1 MHDAPIHRCQC
12 PDCQQPEAHP
22 NKALHHQI
30 NVFLSRL
37 DEHQRRW
44 FAALEAKQ
52 LGHGGNR
59 RMSLITGLNV
69 QTIRRGRQELAT
81 ALHSFPPERIRRPGA
96 GRPPVEKK
104 TGPWSKTCKPC

>member
-1 MHDAPIHRCQC
+1 MHDASVHQCQC

-22 NKALHHQI
+22 NKALHHQM

-44 FAALEAKQ
+44 FAALEAKR

-59 RMSLITGLNV
+59 RLSLMTGLHV

-81 ALHSFPPERIRRPGA
+81 ALRGFPPERIRRPGA

-104 TGPWSKTCKPC
+104 T